1 MTDNTVIDFSSDQV
15 DMFNESSTDVDI
27 SCESSTALEEGN
39 HISLEKHEQNVKE
52 SPEEAKK
59 DLTSQKKK
67 SLEIEEGLEGRTNQN
82 RDTEKTS
89 KASNF
94 EMHVKAV
101 EQAILGTKDHEKALL
116 VVEENALAEITS
128 LKTNI
133 DTESPPITEV
143 SSHESTCSNASK
155 RNSKK
160 KRNSNYESSDVV
172 FEKSTSPLKRKIIVL
187 GFLFLFGIMTGALT
201 ALIGVLNSK
210 NEGEID
216 SSNSKIF
223 DLKSPTSSPTL
234 TTLGTPKVPSSN
246 PMVETVFPSP
256 TSAPTITTA
265 QDSTNIPTQGST
277 TTPIKTPT
285 KHPTTTPTKTP
296 TQDPTRAPTI
306 VPTTTPTLSARN
318 MIFALTNYLNGEYGV
333 DVKPNS
339 SASLAVE
346 WLALEAILDDR
357 DLALTPQLAQRFA
370 LLTIDYALSATT
382 AEPTVLSVGTVNED
396 ECSWNGVTCEDSKVT
411 GIKFGA
417 MNLQGSLPTEIGMLS
432 SLVHLDVSNNQVVG
446 TIPEELYD
454 LTRLEKIFLYENN
467 LSGTISSRIINLWDL
482 SHYHLGQNKLT
493 GTIPSTMRSNSRGI
507 YRIRYFNVYNN
518 EMTGTLE
525 EGMRLRQMWYMDLGR
540 NKFSG
545 TLPSLAEFVRLR
557 HLHLD
562 FNKFTGTVP
571 STVVT
576 AGDGR
581 IQTLTLNNNSLTG
594 DLTGD
599 FQFYGRLGKRLPL
612 VFTQKSVNR
621 SVFSHVSSFYTV
633 QYTVQ
638 NNDFSSISANT
649 CKLNVFAG
657 GQLPEFNSDCNV
669 CPCSQ
674 QSIMCQY
681 CTQ

>member
-1 MTDNTVIDFSSDQV
+1 MPTVAP
-15 DMFNESSTDVDI
+15 T
-27 SCESSTALEEGN
+27 
-39 HISLEKHEQNVKE
+39 
-52 SPEEAKK
+52 
-59 DLTSQKKK
+59 TSQPT
-67 SLEIEEGLEGRTNQN
+67 IN
-82 RDTEKTS
+82 TS
-89 KASNF
+89 N
-94 EMHVKAV
+94 
-101 EQAILGTKDHEKALL
+101 
-116 VVEENALAEITS
+116 
-128 LKTNI
+128 
-133 DTESPPITEV
+133 
-143 SSHESTCSNASK
+143 
-155 RNSKK
+155 
-160 KRNSNYESSDVV
+160 
-172 FEKSTSPLKRKIIVL
+172 
-187 GFLFLFGIMTGALT
+187 
-201 ALIGVLNSK
+201 
-210 NEGEID
+210 
-216 SSNSKIF
+216 
-223 DLKSPTSSPTL
+223 
-234 TTLGTPKVPSSN
+234 TTL
-246 PMVETVFPSP
+246 
-256 TSAPTITTA
+256 
-265 QDSTNIPTQGST
+265 
-277 TTPIKTPT
+277 
-285 KHPTTTPTKTP
+285 
-296 TQDPTRAPTI
+296 
-306 VPTTTPTLSARN
+306 
-318 MIFALTNYLNGEYGV
+318 ALTNYLNEQYGV

-370 LLTIDYALSATT
+370 LLTIDYSLSATT

-669 CPCSQ
+669 CPCSR
-674 QSIMCQY
+674 QSIMCDHCLQ
-681 CTQ
+681 